1 LDIIGN
7 LCWIAYHL
15 RARQAEVFQM
25 NINELNPETLEK
37 LGLVQ
42 KEKRNYTF
50 KAEDVK
56 RHAFRVMSVL
66 DKLCVSERKRVLTQC
81 IKLND
86 V

>member
-1 LDIIGN
+1 MSL
-7 LCWIAYHL
+7 
-15 RARQAEVFQM
+15 
-25 NINELNPETLEK
+25 NINDLNPETLEK
-37 LGLVQ
+37 LGLVP

-66 DKLCVSERKRVLTQC
+66 DTLCVSERKRVLTHC

-86 V
+86 I